1 MFEKW
6 KNILTVGLLSAF
18 VLAFGVWAAVKPA
31 DALSTSERRP
41 LAQMPELSA
50 SSYLSGKFM
59 SGYEDYAT
67 DQFPLREQFRT
78 LKALM
83 GLYVF
88 GQKDNNGV
96 YLADGSA
103 AKLEYP
109 LNEGSVAH
117 AADRFRY
124 LYETLMAGTN
134 AKVYLSVIPDKNY
147 FLAEANGYP
156 ALDYQALTD
165 ALRKQTEFAAYIDL
179 FGTLTVFGTGNA
191 TQVNTITTA
200 INTALTQFH
209 LVSDAFVP
217 TLNLI
222 IGIFCAMLVA
232 MVLLGGIKRIGSVS
246 EKLVPF
252 MALFYVVL
260 GIGVVLL
267 NLERLPG
274 VLQSIF
280 EGAFNPAAFT
290 GGIIG
295 SLFVSMQKGVS
306 RGIFSNEAG
315 LGTGSIAHACADTQK
330 PVTQGMFGIFE
341 VFADTIIICT
351 LTALVILCSGT
362 PVTYGVAAGA
372 ELTISGFTTTYGSWS
387 SIFTAVALCCF
398 AFSTIIG
405 WGLYGSRFVQFLF
418 RSNKVVRP
426 FLVIYSFVSILGAT
440 LDLGLLWD
448 IADTFNGLMS
458 IPNLIALL
466 LLSGMVVKLTKE
478 HFPGKGTVRKTGE

>member
-18 VLAFGVWAAVKPA
+18 VLGFGIWAAVKPA

-50 SSYLSGKFM
+50 NSYLSGKFM

-179 FGTLTVFGTGNA
+179 FGTLTADDYYRTDSHWRQENLL
-191 TQVNTITTA
+191 TTA
-200 INTALTQFH
+200 DTLASAMGVALPDNRYTEWTLDRPYYGVYYGYAALPMEPDQ
-209 LVSDAFVP
+209 LTYLTSD
-217 TLNLI
+217 
-222 IGIFCAMLVA
+222 
-232 MVLLGGIKRIGSVS
+232 LLDACTVYNYETGKTGPIYDLAKGAGKDPYELFLSGSVS
-246 EKLVPF
+246 LLTIENPNADTDRELVIFRDSFGSSLAPLLVPGYAKVTLADIRYLPSSQMGKYLTF
-252 MALFYVVL
+252 TDQDVLFLYSAPVL
-260 GIGVVLL
+260 
-267 NLERLPG
+267 NNSE
-274 VLQSIF
+274 
-280 EGAFNPAAFT
+280 
-290 GGIIG
+290 
-295 SLFVSMQKGVS
+295 
-306 RGIFSNEAG
+306 
-315 LGTGSIAHACADTQK
+315 
-330 PVTQGMFGIFE
+330 
-341 VFADTIIICT
+341 T
-351 LTALVILCSGT
+351 L
-362 PVTYGVAAGA
+362 
-372 ELTISGFTTTYGSWS
+372 
-387 SIFTAVALCCF
+387 
-398 AFSTIIG
+398 
-405 WGLYGSRFVQFLF
+405 
-418 RSNKVVRP
+418 K
-426 FLVIYSFVSILGAT
+426 
-440 LDLGLLWD
+440 
-448 IADTFNGLMS
+448 
-458 IPNLIALL
+458 
-466 LLSGMVVKLTKE
+466 
-478 HFPGKGTVRKTGE
+478 